1 MFQKFSKSENKKRK
15 TLYGQLDVRNQCLL
29 RLIPLVF
36 TWLRQGNNKYVN
48 VKDILLYTD
57 AYEYLHTLYVLVCVI
72 AIIKFNWS
80 RIYYF
85 NFKVMRLWLLVALSK
100 DRLSGGIK

>member
-15 TLYGQLDVRNQCLL
+15 TLYGQLDVRNQYLL
-29 RLIPLVF
+29 RSIPLVF

-57 AYEYLHTLYVLVCVI
+57 AYEYQHTLYVLVCTVI
-72 AIIKFNWS
+72 AIIKFN
-80 RIYYF
+80 
-85 NFKVMRLWLLVALSK
+85 
-100 DRLSGGIK
+100 

>member
-1 MFQKFSKSENKKRK
+1 MFQKFSKSENKKRE
-15 TLYGQLDVRNQCLL
+15 TIYGQLDVRNRCLL

-57 AYEYLHTLYVLVCVI
+57 AYEYQHTLDVLVIVCVI
-72 AIIKFNWS
+72 AIIKFN
-80 RIYYF
+80 
-85 NFKVMRLWLLVALSK
+85 
-100 DRLSGGIK
+100 